1 MKFLRIAVL
10 FICISGFAQT
20 EGTKVGTIDVDY
32 ILSKM
37 PELAEVQ
44 KQVEAYGNT
53 MEVDL
58 DAKVANL
65 NAEIEKYKVE
75 QSSLTINQKKIL
87 QDSLVSMENDINN
100 YRSNA
105 SQLLVLK
112 RDELMQP
119 LYKMI
124 GDKLE
129 VIAKELGYTQILQ
142 RDNNLIYIDNRF
154 DVTLAVI
161 KALGIELKEGE

>member
-10 FICISGFAQT
+10 LICVSGFAQT
-20 EGTKVGTIDVDY
+20 ETTKVGTIDVDY

-37 PELAEVQ
+37 PELAVVQ
-44 KQVEAYGNT
+44 KQVEEYGST
-53 MEVDL
+53 LEVDL

-65 NAEIEKYKVE
+65 NTEIEKYKVE
-75 QSSLTINQKKIL
+75 QNALTINQRKAR
-87 QDSLVSMENDINN
+87 QDSLVAMETDINN

-119 LYKMI
+119 LYKMV

-129 VIAKELGYTQILQ
+129 VIAKEQGYTQILQ

-161 KALGIELKEGE
+161 QALGIEIKEGE